1 MNVPPTDFIPVSV
14 SDLHLLVMRLL
25 CVPGVSEDHARVIA
39 DLMIDTDLRGVFSH
53 GTQPLGG
60 YLQGY
65 QNGTINPVPNLKI
78 VKETPVSV
86 LVDGDGGLG
95 HVATH
100 MAVARAIEKTQ
111 TTGFCMAVSRFH
123 AHFGSAGKYTRMIV
137 KEGLI
142 GFCVS
147 GLCARIPEDSNT
159 NAWAHYPLD
168 NCPMSFG
175 FPAKEGYPVISDICS
190 SVMDEWDVE
199 SERFQSIFEQ
209 MPSAVFRSLG
219 LRAVTNFL
227 SAGLGGMMLP
237 GFRDGERKWQ
247 NAYYG
252 AFCWI
257 LDPQVFVEAEAFEE
271 EVDRTTRVIGEL
283 QPLPGY
289 QRAELPGGPE
299 WEREIA
305 FRRDGI
311 PLGEEHR
318 RSLEIAAD
326 KLGVAVPW

>member
-1 MNVPPTDFIPVSV
+1 MNLPPTEFIRVSIA
-14 SDLHLLVMRLL
+14 DLDRMVTGILEAVG
-25 CVPGVSEDHARVIA
+25 VPGDHAQIMS

-60 YLQGY
+60 YYKGY
-65 QNGTINPVPNLKI
+65 QNGSINPTPDVRI
-78 VKETPVSV
+78 VKESPVSV

-100 MAVARAIEKTQ
+100 MAVSRAIEKTREI
-111 TTGFCMAVSRFH
+111 GLCMAVSRSH

-137 KEGLI
+137 KEGLV

-147 GLCARIPEDSNT
+147 GLCARKPEDPNT

-175 FPAKEGYPVISDICS
+175 FPAREGYPVISDICS
-190 SVMDEWDVE
+190 SVMDDWDVE
-199 SERFQSIFEQ
+199 SERFKSIFEQ
-209 MPSAVFRSLG
+209 MPAVVFRSLG
-219 LRAVTNFL
+219 LRAATNFL

-237 GFRDGERKWQ
+237 GSREGERRWQ

-257 LDPQVFVEAEAFEE
+257 LDPEVFVDGEAFESE
-271 EVDRTTRVIGEL
+271 IDRTADVIHEL
-283 QPLPGY
+283 VPLPGY
-289 QRAELPGGPE
+289 EKSYLPGGPE
-299 WEREIA
+299 WEREA
-305 FRRDGI
+305 DYRANGI
-311 PLGEEHR
+311 PLGERHR
-318 RSLEIAAD
+318 RGLETAARE
-326 KLGVAVPW
+326 LGVSVPW